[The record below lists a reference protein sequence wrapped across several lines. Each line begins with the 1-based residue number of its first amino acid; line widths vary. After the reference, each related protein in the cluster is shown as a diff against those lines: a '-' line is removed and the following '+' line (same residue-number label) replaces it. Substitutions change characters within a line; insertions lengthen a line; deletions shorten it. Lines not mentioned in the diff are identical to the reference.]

1 MDSQKSREI
10 ILNKIK
16 KSVAEGRD
24 FPIPSHNEK
33 SPVFPEPENLLET
46 FSDELKAIGGKVEIC
61 DNQIQ
66 FVERLENILGKL
78 NIKSIFSIDTEINT
92 LFDNS
97 SLKTTSEAD
106 DFKDMQAAVTLC
118 EYLVSRTGSVVI
130 SSQQPSG
137 RRLNVFPPI
146 HIVFAKAS
154 QLVPFPDDAL
164 NMLEER
170 YGDDFPSLI
179 SFITGASRTADIEKT
194 LVMGAHG
201 PKELFV
207 FIDKNA

>member
-24 FPIPSHNEK
+24 FPIPSHDKK
-33 SPVFPEPENLLET
+33 SPVFPEPKNLLET
-46 FSDELKAIGGKVEIC
+46 FSEELKAIGGKVEIC

-66 FVERLENILGKL
+66 FVERLENILGEL
-78 NIKSIFSIDTEINT
+78 NIKSIFSIDTEINA

-106 DFKDMQAAVTLC
+106 DFKDMQAAVTRC

-130 SSQQPSG
+130 SSQHPSG

-146 HIVFAKAS
+146 HIVLAKAS
-154 QLVPFPDDAL
+154 QLVPFSDDAL

-170 YGDDFPSLI
+170 YGDNFPSLI